1 MRATTNELIRE
12 GESNRAGDTTEDKDL
27 ISELIEAC
35 EGALKLRGL
44 ECTIQTKKGLQ
55 PYEMQKVRDEAA
67 GIERKIRAAIEKAKQ
82 TQSIHPANKNEKETG
97 KA

>member
-1 MRATTNELIRE
+1 MSATTTDVTRVD
-12 GESNRAGDTTEDKDL
+12 ESDRAGNAAADTDH

-44 ECTIQTKKGLQ
+44 ECSILTKKELQ
-55 PYEMQKVRDEAA
+55 PYERHEFRNEAA
-67 GIERKIRAAIEKAKQ
+67 AIEQKIRAAIAKAKQ
-82 TQSIHPANKNEKETG
+82 PQSIHPANRNEKETG